1 MREELEVLEAEGLE
15 FEGFLVHEGDEELE
29 ADEDDVDGGGR
40 GVGGGLWQ
48 RVVSVDGEEGVEEGD
63 EEKEVVVVVFF
74 EVGVEAALALV
85 GID

>member
-1 MREELEVLEAEGLE
+1 LE

-40 GVGGGLWQ
+40 GVGGGGLWQ
-48 RVVSVDGEEGVEEGD
+48 WVVSVDGEEGVEEGD
-63 EEKEVVVVVFF
+63 EEKQVVVVVFF
-74 EVGVEAALALV
+74 EVGVQAALALV